1 MTVLLP
7 PKAAARVA
15 LSKSSAMT
23 MPAPEGCEIWTWL
36 ARRDEIALHWLNGI
50 GRSDLIEA
58 LR

>member
-1 MTVLLP
+1 
-7 PKAAARVA
+7 
-15 LSKSSAMT
+15 MT